1 MAADIENALGESSEL
16 IQSSGG
22 VFEIEK
28 DGQLL
33 FSKKA
38 LNRFPE
44 DNEVIEI
51 AKALQQGKSLT
62 EAQEEAGKNAKKPPS
77 FAEWLGNF
85 LSKRKKPQAS

>member
-1 MAADIENALGESSEL
+1 MAADIENAFGETSEL

-44 DNEVIEI
+44 DNEIIDIV
-51 AKALQQGKSLT
+51 KLLSQGKSLQ
-62 EAQEEAGKNAKKPPS
+62 EAQEEASKNVKKPPS
-77 FAEWLGNF
+77 FAEWLGKF
-85 LSKRKKPQAS
+85 LSKRKKPAAS